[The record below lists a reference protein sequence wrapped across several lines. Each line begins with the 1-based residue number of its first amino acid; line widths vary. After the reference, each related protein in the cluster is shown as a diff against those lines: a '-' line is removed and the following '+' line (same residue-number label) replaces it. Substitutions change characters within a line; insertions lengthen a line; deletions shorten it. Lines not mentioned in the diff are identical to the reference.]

1 MLRRWKAG
9 YITMLIDGDYSIMY
23 RRTKNEITIYL
34 PPTIETLNNTLDLPV
49 DRRVNIPDGDLL
61 LLLRVAKLICSK
73 ELENAAEL

>member
-9 YITMLIDGDYSIMY
+9 YMTMLIDGDYSIMY

-73 ELENAAEL
+73 ELDDAKQL

>member
-1 MLRRWKAG
+1 MLV
-9 YITMLIDGDYSIMY
+9 DGDYSIMY

-61 LLLRVAKLICSK
+61 LLLRLAELICSK
-73 ELENAAEL
+73 ELDDDKKL